1 MNKLIELLQFEC
13 KGTNIFRDLGENS
26 EKYSYIF

>member
-1 MNKLIELLQFEC
+1 MNKKIGLFQIEC
-13 KGTNIFRDLGENS
+13 KGTNIFRDLGENR